1 MAPFSFCHPTLSGTL
16 INIGRNFFAGT
27 EKYVQQAQGR
37 GFFGEI
43 DEISL
48 WNKTLSAQEV
58 SDMYTTKLRGDEY
71 GLLTYYDMNDGSGT
85 VAKNLA
91 FTGSAYDLHL
101 GQGVRAHVYLDATS
115 NSIYELTVP
124 TFAPSHIPL
133 TVDQSD
139 GTSFH
144 PRIIMSIPHANVS
157 TLLTFNLTG
166 HSDVSYIEIFNAP
179 TYGTLYQSAD
189 GITQG
194 TIISSFPAQLDGPYL
209 FYKVPS
215 SPLWDA
221 DFDGFDEFHYHLFD
235 VSDTLLT
242 DGIINCIPNLVP
254 YSTNKTL
261 TAQSGLT
268 LFTSP
273 ATIDSRGGKLKWRTI
288 SVPEHGNIYQT
299 AADGS
304 LSTEVAVGDYLTHHG
319 GFFGYQ
325 PPTIGGGAGLD
336 NFVYIA
342 EDEDGVQSAPY
353 AFIFNVNPFNFK
365 PDTVDQEIG
374 VDENDRIYINLE
386 SIDKDGQLVATS
398 ISKLPSHGKLFIANP
413 DDTLGA
419 EITKVANPYDGVT
432 VKSSYANAVTGIS
445 SFWGDGQSYDY
456 TPWEILG
463 KQDVTKYGDSP
474 RTWCPLTLTGDDKFE
489 NFSMNG
495 LNFSWN
501 PATAYTKF
509 GYTEYIEL
517 AFDHEVYAFSVEVG
531 MCRGM
536 GSLVNVKAKSP
547 EGWKSLWSQPASTQ
561 ILQTAAATKS
571 YYTYQISLCET
582 TYKTN
587 SLRLEYNTRDV
598 GDWAETDYV
607 YFVGTTDLRPAVFEW
622 NHTRVVYIP
631 DKNYFGADTFEFL
644 ANDCPFSGLR
654 DSNPGT
660 VNITVRKI
668 DVPPICEPVQSTA
681 TLGKDIYIHLQ
692 NSSEEVNGGVIT
704 KYSILTLPK
713 YGKLYSVDDE
723 FEITDVPTNVSGG
736 TLRFNTDYW
745 QWEGSVKITFVYTVY
760 AVLASSENSTVSIEL
775 HIPATENAAI
785 AWIMLLV
792 LLFLTVP
799 AYPLLMTRHNT
810 YPLRT
815 TSYVLNMVATTGALL
830 FANIPLQ
837 LIAFSDY
844 PCWFYYFS
852 YMLAPPIFATPILVG
867 LYRHHYIY
875 QLNKLKRRI
884 AKADKASSIS
894 TRFGEPHHRHRGP
907 TSEDLES
914 VAYFRKLTSEGRLL
928 ILTVIGCLIPFILAF
943 ALMPAADGTFGYT
956 YCHMGNVVQVCF
968 LVYWLLYTGAIAAG
982 LYFVR
987 NDHELTGFRR
997 HIFYTGLTALFVGL
1011 LYLIVYGVMPPSAR
1025 YASFGLL
1032 FVIIPCVYQ
1041 FLAISRP
1048 AVQTFPLL
1056 RKPTK
1061 SREEE
1066 GGEPLSEVIITSK
1079 GFAWYLEFT
1088 MAEFSQESPLAWKAI
1103 QNFKSKTSYEAMRDI
1118 FTKYFAEG
1126 SPLLVNLAASSL
1138 RELRVVVERTTQ
1150 QTPMNQLQTIYDVV
1164 QMELM
1169 ELMQQDSYMR
1179 FIASDYYQRY
1189 KRNEAVPRSDQ
1200 HTTTSSNP
1208 KDDYESIAPFAKPGL
1223 NFGGVKSSSPDT
1235 STHEHDP
1242 LATSSGGESK
1252 IEVSSIGDRESM
1264 DRRDTQDKLTIQIS
1278 GLSRPESPNGG
1289 SSTPSASSIA
1299 EPSALFGV
1307 EMTSRASDA
1316 HPDRHETVLE
1326 EPDVEDSDQDQGQVL

>member
-1 MAPFSFCHPTLSGTL
+1 METDTNLNKTSLYIDGVLFSNITTVMAPFSFCHPTLSGTL

-536 GSLVNVKAKSP
+536 
-547 EGWKSLWSQPASTQ
+547 
-561 ILQTAAATKS
+561 
-571 YYTYQISLCET
+571 
-582 TYKTN
+582 
-587 SLRLEYNTRDV
+587 
-598 GDWAETDYV
+598 
-607 YFVGTTDLRPAVFEW
+607 
-622 NHTRVVYIP
+622 
-631 DKNYFGADTFEFL
+631 
-644 ANDCPFSGLR
+644 
-654 DSNPGT
+654 
-660 VNITVRKI
+660 
-668 DVPPICEPVQSTA
+668 
-681 TLGKDIYIHLQ
+681 
-692 NSSEEVNGGVIT
+692 
-704 KYSILTLPK
+704 
-713 YGKLYSVDDE
+713 

-1278 GLSRPESPNGG
+1278 GLSRPEIGRAVQQECRDRSRMP
-1289 SSTPSASSIA
+1289 SSA
-1299 EPSALFGV
+1299 
-1307 EMTSRASDA
+1307 
-1316 HPDRHETVLE
+1316 
-1326 EPDVEDSDQDQGQVL
+1326 